1 MAFWYGSGYRG
12 VFTTAT
18 TGYDPAYTN
27 LRVGTYVLMKLVED
41 LCADP
46 TVDVL
51 DFGFGDA
58 DYKRRFGQESW
69 AETDV
74 FAFAARPRPIAVNLA
89 RSAIVGAGEVATS
102 VVAPGLTDRVKKA
115 WRSRPCTI
123 QLKPGTCFRRESAV
137 RAQKAWVIR
146 SVEALVPSGMP
157 GSPDMRCLP
166 GAG

>member
-12 VFTTAT
+12 VFTTAH
-18 TGYDPAYTN
+18 GLDPAYTN

-74 FAFAARPRPIAVNLA
+74 FVFAARPRARLPSTSP
-89 RSAIVGAGEVATS
+89 RSAIVGAGDVAAS
-102 VVAPGLTDRVKKA
+102 VVGRAGLTDRVKKA
-115 WRSRPCTI
+115 WRGRP
-123 QLKPGTCFRRESAV
+123 
-137 RAQKAWVIR
+137 AQ
-146 SVEALVPSGMP
+146 SS
-157 GSPDMRCLP
+157 
-166 GAG
+166 